1 MISSN
6 VFDAYE
12 ISFSNG
18 EQTVL
23 IAKDEIQARH
33 IISILFPS
41 ASITT
46 VSILHAN
53 ASPVTA

>member
-1 MISSN
+1 MIATN

-23 IAKDEIQARH
+23 IAKDEDQARH
-33 IISILFPS
+33 IISILLPS
-41 ASITT
+41 ASI
-46 VSILHAN
+46 VSIIPIDTN
-53 ASPVTA
+53 D